1 MQIRPGSM
9 YPLGSTFDGAGVN
22 FALYSSAAT
31 RVELCLFDGN
41 NRETRI
47 EITECNTFVWH
58 VYIVGIQPGQRYGYR
73 VYGAYDPDSGLRCD
87 PSKLLLDPYAKAI
100 EGMIDSDAS
109 LFSYDI
115 TKPDD
120 PDARNTEDSAAHT
133 MK

>member
-58 VYIVGIQPGQRYGYR
+58 VYIVGI
-73 VYGAYDPDSGLRCD
+73 
-87 PSKLLLDPYAKAI
+87 
-100 EGMIDSDAS
+100 
-109 LFSYDI
+109 
-115 TKPDD
+115 
-120 PDARNTEDSAAHT
+120 
-133 MK
+133 